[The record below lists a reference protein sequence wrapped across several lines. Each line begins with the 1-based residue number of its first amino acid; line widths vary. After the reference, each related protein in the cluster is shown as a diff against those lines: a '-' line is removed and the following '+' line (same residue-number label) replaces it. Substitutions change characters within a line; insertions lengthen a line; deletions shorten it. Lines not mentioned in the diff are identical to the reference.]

1 METQLMD
8 QRITSKSTTPTNLM
22 DTETSLDL
30 MILSFKLNRILFV
43 FLLDARQDTPTHMP
57 MLLGP
62 KLGTILWI
70 LHSKKTFNT
79 LKLLRGKQSLRLAT
93 TGLLQMM
100 VSSFNIH
107 HTCDLILTAR
117 QWGARTES
125 AHSLKTMVHLGKRSD
140 IHR

>member
-1 METQLMD
+1 MGTQLMD
-8 QRITSKSTTPTNLM
+8 QRTTSKSTTPTNSM

-30 MILSFKLNRILFV
+30 MILSSKLSRILYV
-43 FLLDARQDTPTHMP
+43 SLLDARQDTPTHMP
-57 MLLGP
+57 KLLGP

-70 LHSKKTFNT
+70 LHLRKTFNT
-79 LKLLRGKQSLRLAT
+79 LKLPRGKRLLRLAT

-125 AHSLKTMVHLGKRSD
+125 AHSLKIMVHLGKRSD
-140 IHR
+140 IRR